1 MIRRTVGLPSVET
14 SDKRV
19 LRLKF
24 FSLLVGVT
32 ALLLIIRYGSIMLG
46 GSESP
51 RSYPSPE
58 IERGPILDRRGRLLA
73 IQTRLDTVT
82 AWKPDI
88 SDLETTVTILAD
100 ILEIPR
106 EELDSRF
113 KTTNGFL
120 TVQRTIT
127 PSQSNAIREELRRG
141 NLRGISLQEDFG
153 RSYPERDAA
162 AGVIGY
168 VGVDDIGLA
177 GIEYMF
183 SQELLPSVTDE
194 SDLVMGNQVFLT
206 LDLAIQNFA
215 DDLGKGLLETYN
227 ADAVMIIVAD
237 IQNAD
242 LLAMSSQPSY
252 DLNSYQSYPAERR
265 RNRLISRIYEPG
277 SVFKIFS
284 LAGILDLEGI
294 TLSDTFDTAGGYRSQ
309 DGSFSIT
316 DLANYGRINA
326 RDIIKYSSN
335 VGAAYASE
343 RVDPGSFYTMLRKFG
358 FGDRTGISLNG
369 EERGLLSVPERW
381 SNRTRQTIAIGQEIG
396 VTAIQMVAAGL
407 TLANEG
413 ILLRPQI
420 VDRIVSPSGEVIRRF
435 EREPVREV
443 LAPATALT
451 MLSLME
457 SATEPGGT
465 ARRIEEE
472 GIRIAAKTG
481 TAEVFD
487 PEAGGYSSE
496 HFIAS
501 TLAIFPVDR
510 PELLIYLVI
519 DYPRGPEYLGGRIA
533 APAVDS
539 LIEFLVPYWDIP
551 RDTDTVTRHPG
562 SISITEQR
570 LPPLDG
576 VIPDYTGLSA
586 RTLVPLL
593 GRDDLT
599 TRIIG
604 SGWVVSQDPPP
615 GTPFSKGLILTL
627 ELE

>member
-1 MIRRTVGLPSVET
+1 VEA

-19 LRLKF
+19 QRLKVF
-24 FSLLVGVT
+24 ALLIGIT
-32 ALLLIIRYGSIMLG
+32 ALLLIIRYGTVMLG
-46 GSESP
+46 GAESP
-51 RSYPSPE
+51 RQYPSPE
-58 IERGPILDRRGRLLA
+58 IERGPILDRRGRILA

-88 SDLETTVTILAD
+88 TDMESTVTILSD
-100 ILEIPR
+100 ILELPR
-106 EELDSRF
+106 DELDNQFR
-113 KTTNGFL
+113 TTNGFL

-127 PSQSNAIREELRRG
+127 PSQSDAIREEIRRG

-183 SQELLPSVTDE
+183 SGELLPAVAES

-206 LDLAIQNFA
+206 LDLAIQSFA
-215 DDLGKGLLETYN
+215 DDLGKELLERYD
-227 ADAVMIIVAD
+227 ADAVMIVVAD
-237 IQNAD
+237 TKDGD
-242 LLAMSSQPSY
+242 LLAMSSQPSF
-252 DLNSYQSYPAERR
+252 DANSYRSYPADQR
-265 RNRLISRIYEPG
+265 RNRLISHVYEPG

-284 LAGILDLEGI
+284 LAGILDLGGI
-294 TLSDTFDTAGGYRSQ
+294 TLSDTFNTTGGYRSQ
-309 DGSFSIT
+309 DGRFVIT
-316 DLANYGRINA
+316 DLADYGRINA
-326 RDIIKYSSN
+326 REIIKYSSN

-343 RVDPGSFYTMLRKFG
+343 RVDAGSFYTMLRKFG
-358 FGDRTGISLNG
+358 FGDRTGIDLNG

-407 TLANEG
+407 SLANNG
-413 ILLRPQI
+413 ILLHPQI
-420 VDRIVSPSGEVIRRF
+420 VDRIVSPTGEVVRRF
-435 EREPVREV
+435 NREPVREA
-443 LAPATALT
+443 LAPATASI
-451 MLSLME
+451 MISLME

-465 ARRIEEE
+465 ARRIQEE

-487 PEAGGYSSE
+487 REIGAYSDE

-501 TLAIFPVDR
+501 TLAIFPADR

-519 DYPRGPEYLGGRIA
+519 DHPRGPEYLGGRIA

-551 RDTDTVTRHPG
+551 RETDTVTRHPG
-562 SISITEQR
+562 RISVQEQT
-570 LPPLDG
+570 LPPVDD
-576 VIPDYTGLSA
+576 VVPDYTGLSA

-593 GRDDLT
+593 GRDDMT
-599 TRIIG
+599 VRING
-604 SGWVVSQDPPP
+604 SGWVVSQDPPA
-615 GTPFSKGLILTL
+615 GAPFSEGLILTL